1 MGWPGWSSTTKN
13 GVVKIYY
20 SPVNIEA
27 NDFSLSLNGGIA
39 NLSSNTPSS
48 IIVSETKITLE
59 IPINGQA
66 NGEEILSLSTVG
78 IVYMISPEMLFPH
91 HY

>member
-1 MGWPGWSSTTKN
+1 MGKAQLTHSYQNFNKEKQEVSDFNYNGVNVLKFYFMGWPGWSSTTKN

-27 NDFSLSLNGGIA
+27 NDFSLSLNGGTA

-48 IIVSETKITLE
+48 IIVSELKL
-59 IPINGQA
+59 
-66 NGEEILSLSTVG
+66 
-78 IVYMISPEMLFPH
+78 H
-91 HY
+91 